1 MPIGAEY
8 TWNQT
13 EESIE
18 IQISLKGTPARQV
31 DVYISDVLVKINFAP
46 YLLQLDL
53 CKPVLFDKSVA
64 RFDQR
69 DGKLHLTLPKA
80 VSANAPWK
88 SLVHMYPATASP
100 SEKRLLRQERRA
112 ASMERKEKYDAEI
125 AELVKEKR
133 FKNEKLTLRRQMAV
147 EEDERQ
153 HIEELKAEEKEEAER
168 AVYEQFSKLQHE
180 EEMQAQQ
187 KKKNIATT
195 ESNIPTS
202 TSSATSST
210 APLATM
216 LPVSCAAAVATN
228 TVAPSSIS
236 NITAS
241 AESSSSATASAPV
254 FGSSTTS
261 IWSDDEEDQEKQEE
275 EEEEEVSNKES
286 AENTTEK
293 MVVLINNVPTAHD
306 EEDMEDMD
314 FVPDPRV
321 TSTIKLGFTERFF
334 PTPARESKLAE
345 ESDWLAKN
353 GAHVGK
359 RWGQKRASGGKD
371 QSSDARDI
379 SERDP
384 MWLKGKGDDFYRS
397 RDFQSAA
404 NAYTAALAVD
414 PNEPVLAALSNRAAC
429 YLRLGSYERCRE
441 DCTRVVELLPPVP
454 KAAAAG
460 QLFPRELKKAQLGTR
475 SRILVRRGAASCE
488 LGDYSSA
495 VVDYEESIS
504 ILLLDQEAV
513 TGGPSGTQLTPEAL
527 DQAKAQIHALHSDL
541 SRIRTLA
548 ECSNLKD
555 AGDAALR
562 RKDPAQAVDSYTKAI
577 ELDGSFVSALSNRAA
592 AYLATSE
599 WQLAAEDC
607 TKALNYLR
615 DSGAGG
621 GAVGESGPPL
631 GAVPR
636 GGSAR
641 HASFA
646 AKTYARR
653 ATAMW
658 KRGNYA
664 TAADDLQAALVL
676 DAGNA
681 KLMADLERVQQ
692 LLLSTEEAASTGFVK
707 EEQELRKEEV
717 AEE

>member
-1 MPIGAEY
+1 MPIDAEY

-69 DGKLHLTLPKA
+69 DGKLHLIFPKA
-80 VSANAPWK
+80 ESANAPWK

-180 EEMQAQQ
+180 EEMQAQL
-187 KKKNIATT
+187 KKKNTATT
-195 ESNIPTS
+195 ESNTPAS
-202 TSSATSST
+202 TSSATSSA

-228 TVAPSSIS
+228 TVAPSSIT

-241 AESSSSATASAPV
+241 AESSSSTTATAPVDLSSNSA
-254 FGSSTTS
+254 
-261 IWSDDEEDQEKQEE
+261 IWSDDEEEQEKEE
-275 EEEEEVSNKES
+275 EEEEEEEDNNKES
-286 AENTTEK
+286 AENTTQK
-293 MVVLINNVPTAHD
+293 TVVLINNVPTAHD
-306 EEDMEDMD
+306 EEDMD

-359 RWGQKRASGGKD
+359 RWGQKRASGGND

-607 TKALNYLR
+607 TKALTYLR
-615 DSGAGG
+615 DSGAGGG